1 MMVDKGQGRI
11 ALSASSQTIV
21 NLIVALMAV
30 GILRITTHQL
40 GPSDYGL
47 FALVVT
53 YVSLVSLIADLG
65 ITAMTTRELSRAGAD
80 RSTLFGTAF
89 SSRVALSV
97 LAIPVIIGSAAF
109 LYPDKGSQFHAAIE
123 VMSLDVLFTTVQVTA
138 GTAFSAMVRGHVLA
152 IVTVANRV
160 LYLVGVVFVAV
171 AHGSYLG
178 YICAYVGADFLIAV
192 LLFTMARIEMPFRW
206 SFDVRAWCRTLWT
219 ALPLGSIQLIG
230 NVYGW
235 IDSILLSLLRS
246 SAELGFY
253 SVAFNV
259 INVLGAVPS
268 FLMQAL
274 IPSLVNASS
283 REVHRLVNRAVYVL
297 VCVGA
302 PLAAGGIVLRNDIVL
317 VLAGDRFL
325 PAATPLAIL
334 SATLPVTFVQ
344 TAIGFTSVAI
354 DRYRPLL
361 IVGAGTLLF
370 NVAINLI
377 LIPIYGPIGA
387 ASSLLCSEVISLIA
401 TYIVFRHLSAV
412 RIEWRALWRPLLA
425 SGFVLGLSAARSI
438 LWAHQ
443 NRYLALIIGGVLVI
457 LVYGLVLL
465 VVGGVP
471 QELRRSKRFRSRAPL
486 PPFKEDGTDG

>member
-11 ALSASSQTIV
+11 ALSASSQTIG

-192 LLFTMARIEMPFRW
+192 LLFTMARIEMPLV
-206 SFDVRAWCRTLWT
+206 VRRSGLVPDTLDSTSPGIDPTDRERVRLDRQHPSIAPALQCRT
-219 ALPLGSIQLIG
+219 G
-230 NVYGW
+230 
-235 IDSILLSLLRS
+235 LLQCR
-246 SAELGFY
+246 
-253 SVAFNV
+253 
-259 INVLGAVPS
+259 
-268 FLMQAL
+268 
-274 IPSLVNASS
+274 
-283 REVHRLVNRAVYVL
+283 
-297 VCVGA
+297 
-302 PLAAGGIVLRNDIVL
+302 
-317 VLAGDRFL
+317 
-325 PAATPLAIL
+325 
-334 SATLPVTFVQ
+334 VQ
-344 TAIGFTSVAI
+344 
-354 DRYRPLL
+354 
-361 IVGAGTLLF
+361 
-370 NVAINLI
+370 
-377 LIPIYGPIGA
+377 
-387 ASSLLCSEVISLIA
+387 
-401 TYIVFRHLSAV
+401 RH
-412 RIEWRALWRPLLA
+412 
-425 SGFVLGLSAARSI
+425 
-438 LWAHQ
+438 
-443 NRYLALIIGGVLVI
+443 
-457 LVYGLVLL
+457 
-465 VVGGVP
+465 
-471 QELRRSKRFRSRAPL
+471 
-486 PPFKEDGTDG
+486 